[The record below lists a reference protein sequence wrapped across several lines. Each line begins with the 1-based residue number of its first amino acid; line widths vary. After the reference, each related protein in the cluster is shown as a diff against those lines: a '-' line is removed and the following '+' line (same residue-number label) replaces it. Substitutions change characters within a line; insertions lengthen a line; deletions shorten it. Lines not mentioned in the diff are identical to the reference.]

1 MTIEESVDLLIK
13 SLEISKGKEL
23 FILDMGSPYNIYNL
37 IKKLISLYGLRIKDE
52 KNYGDIHIQITGV
65 RKGEKLYE
73 ELFIQD
79 DFIKSIEKKIYVANE
94 PSLEFDQIEDISCL
108 LIEKSNQG
116 NTKEIKKIFSKIV
129 EGYKLNDPIV

>member
-1 MTIEESVDLLIK
+1 
-13 SLEISKGKEL
+13 
-23 FILDMGSPYNIYNL
+23 MGSPYNIYNL

-52 KNYGDIHIQITGV
+52 KNYGDIHIKITGV

-94 PSLEFDQIEDISCL
+94 PSLEFDQINDISCL

-116 NTKEIKKIFSKIV
+116 NTNEIKKIFSKIV